1 MAVILAAIALASG
14 YAERLVRLLE
24 RGTKR

>member
-14 YAERLVRLLE
+14 YAERLLRLLE